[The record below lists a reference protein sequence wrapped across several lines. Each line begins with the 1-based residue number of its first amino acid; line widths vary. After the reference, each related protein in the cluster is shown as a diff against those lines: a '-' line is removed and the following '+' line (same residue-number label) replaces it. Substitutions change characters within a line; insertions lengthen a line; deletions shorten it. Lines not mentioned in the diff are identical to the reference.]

1 MLQPRHRMFSPRTG
15 HWHEVIGDAE
25 AISLLGEDAF
35 LNGPKQYRE
44 IRRAALPG
52 LGSSYEDQPE
62 EIKAMYKGKARVI
75 ERETVEGGPTGHW
88 HKITGGSSSKED
100 VEDDVH
106 LVDGLEG
113 LPEGVRTMHVSI

>member
-52 LGSSYEDQPE
+52 LDSSYEDQPD
-62 EIKAMYKGKARVI
+62 EIKYAGPARII

-88 HKITGGSSSKED
+88 QTIKGKFSSREGA
-100 VEDDVH
+100 EDDVH
-106 LVDGLEG
+106 LIDGLEG
-113 LPEGVRTMHVSI
+113 LGQGVRTMHVSI

>member
-1 MLQPRHRMFSPRTG
+1 MLQPRHRMYSPRTG
-15 HWHEVIGDAE
+15 QWHEVIGDAE

-52 LGSSYEDQPE
+52 LDSSYEDQPD
-62 EIKAMYKGKARVI
+62 EIKQAGKARVI
-75 ERETVEGGPTGHW
+75 ERESVQGVSEGHW
-88 HKITGGSSSKED
+88 HTIKGEVGEKA
-100 VEDDVH
+100 DDVH

-113 LPEGVRTMHVSI
+113 LGEGVRTMHVSI

>member
-15 HWHEVIGDAE
+15 HWHEVIGDAA

-52 LGSSYEDQPE
+52 LDSSYEDQPE

-100 VEDDVH
+100 VEDDIH

>member
-1 MLQPRHRMFSPRTG
+1 MFSPRTG

-35 LNGPKQYRE
+35 LNGPKEYRE

-52 LGSSYEDQPE
+52 LDSSYNDQPD
-62 EIKAMYKGKARVI
+62 EIKQAGKARVI
-75 ERETVEGGPTGHW
+75 ERETVEGGPTGLW
-88 HKITGGSSSKED
+88 HRLTGDSSSRS
-100 VEDDVH
+100 VVDDEVH

-113 LPEGVRTMHVSI
+113 LGEGVRTMHVTI

>member
-1 MLQPRHRMFSPRTG
+1 MFSPRTG

-52 LGSSYEDQPE
+52 LDSSYEDQPE
-62 EIKAMYKGKARVI
+62 EIKAMYTGKARVI
-75 ERETVEGGPTGHW
+75 ERESVEGGPTGHW
-88 HKITGGSSSKED
+88 RTIMGESSGKEI
-100 VEDDVH
+100 VEDEVH

-113 LPEGVRTMHVSI
+113 LGEGVRTMHVSI

>member
-44 IRRAALPG
+44 VRRAALPG
-52 LGSSYEDQPE
+52 LDSSYEDQPD
-62 EIKAMYKGKARVI
+62 EIKYPGKARVI
-75 ERETVEGGPTGHW
+75 ERETVEGGSTGHW
-88 HKITGGSSSKED
+88 HLLKGNSSTKDE
-100 VEDDVH
+100 VEDDIH
-106 LVDGLEG
+106 LIDGTEG
-113 LPEGVRTMHVSI
+113 LGEGLRTMHVSI